1 MKNRGLLSKENNT
14 KSTKSD
20 LRKLKWTVGSDFIH
34 YLHKK
39 MKQFVD
45 VVLIWINFT
54 TLVIYWSQPCMNQIP
69 HDHLPYRLC
78 QQQNN
83 QIKHPYFVF
92 GVNNSTMGY
101 IFAILYCWRR
111 KNISRSPF
119 QHRLEICVED
129 LKWFLSVAFCI
140 LYCS

>member
-45 VVLIWINFT
+45 LVLIWINFT
-54 TLVIYWSQPCMNQIP
+54 TLVWIKYLMIIFHTGYASNRTTNLNILILCLVLTTQQWAIFLPFSLKKEKHIQKPFSTQI
-69 HDHLPYRLC
+69 RNLC
-78 QQQNN
+78 
-83 QIKHPYFVF
+83 
-92 GVNNSTMGY
+92 GG
-101 IFAILYCWRR
+101 
-111 KNISRSPF
+111 
-119 QHRLEICVED
+119 
-129 LKWFLSVAFCI
+129 LKVIPQCCI
-140 LYCS
+140 LYPVLLIKII